1 MNFFLQP
8 LTLLTF
14 FPLLGVLVL
23 LFIPSDRKNALRWI
37 ALITTL
43 ITFLLSLWVLTHV
56 PIRRTRTCSWWR
68 NTTGSRWPGGPSNTS
83 SASMASASCSSC

>member
-14 FPLLGVLVL
+14 FPLVGVLIL
-23 LFIPSDRKNALRWI
+23 LFIPSDRKNALRWV

-43 ITFLLSLWVLTHV
+43 ITFLLSLWVLTMFH
-56 PIRRTRTCSWWR
+56 PPRPEPAARGRAMSGLPCR
-68 NTTGSRWPGGPSNTS
+68 PGPSSSS
-83 SASMASASCSSC
+83 SA